1 MAQEPFEAVDKY
13 LHDLYVGHDAEL
25 EATLAVS
32 DAAELPAIQVA
43 PAQGKLLMILALSVG
58 AKRILEIGT
67 LGGYSTI
74 WLARGLTPDG
84 TLTTLEFEPKHADV
98 ARKNLAAAGFA
109 DRVEV
114 IVGPALESLK
124 ILNEPFD
131 LIFIDADKNNYPGY
145 LEHALRLSRPGTL
158 IIGDNV
164 VRNGTVIDETQTDE
178 VIEGTR
184 TFNRLLSGDLRVTA
198 TALQTVGAKGWDG
211 FAIAY
216 VN

>member
-1 MAQEPFEAVDKY
+1 MATGSFEAVDQY
-13 LHDLYVGHDAEL
+13 LHDLYVGHDVQL
-25 EATLAVS
+25 EGALAAS

-43 PAQGKLLMILALSVG
+43 SGQGKLLMILALSVG

-74 WLARGLTPDG
+74 WLARGLAAG
-84 TLTTLEFEPKHADV
+84 GRLTTLEFEPKHAEV
-98 ARKNLAAAGFA
+98 ARQNLVNAGFA
-109 DRVEV
+109 DQVEV
-114 IVGPALESLK
+114 IVGPALESLAK
-124 ILNEPFD
+124 IDEPFD

-145 LEHALRLSRPGTL
+145 LEHALRLSHPGTL

-164 VRNGTVIDETQTDE
+164 VRNGAVLDEAQTDE

-184 TFNRLLSGDLRVTA
+184 AFNRLLSSDPRVTA
-198 TALQTVGAKGWDG
+198 TAIQTVGAKGWDG
-211 FAIAY
+211 FAIAR